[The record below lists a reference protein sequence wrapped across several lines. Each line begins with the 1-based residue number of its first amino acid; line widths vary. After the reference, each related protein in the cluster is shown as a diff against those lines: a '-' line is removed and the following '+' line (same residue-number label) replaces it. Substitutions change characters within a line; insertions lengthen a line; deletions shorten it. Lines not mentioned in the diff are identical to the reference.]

1 MDTVIPITLTDH
13 PKPKPRESELTFG
26 RFFTDHMFIMDYST
40 DRGWHNP
47 RIVPYGPLS
56 LDPAAAVLHYSQ
68 EIFEGLKA
76 YRSPRDTILLFRP
89 DMNAARLNRS
99 AARLCMPTVDE
110 ELFLTALKTLVWL
123 ERDWVP
129 RALGTSLYIRPT
141 MIATEAFLGVRP
153 SQTYCFFIILS
164 PVGAY
169 YAEGFNPV
177 KILVED
183 YYVRAVPGG
192 TGAAKT
198 GGNYAASLAAAEEAQ
213 RKGYA
218 QVLWLDGVERQYVE
232 EVGSMNI
239 AFVID
244 QELVTPPLTGSILAG
259 VTRDTVLQLAKEWG
273 LRVAERPITITEVF
287 AAARNGR
294 LSEAFGMGTAAVI
307 SPVSE
312 LSYKGETVTIRNG
325 MVGPLAQRLFDE
337 ISALQRGLKPD
348 RHKWVVEVRP

>member
-1 MDTVIPITLTDH
+1 MDMTISITRTDR
-13 PKPKPRESELTFG
+13 PKLKPRDNELSFG
-26 RFFTDHMFIMDYST
+26 RFFTDHMFLMDFT
-40 DRGWHNP
+40 ADRGWQDP

-56 LDPAAAVLHYSQ
+56 LDPSAAVFHYSQ

-99 AARLCMPTVDE
+99 VARLCMPPVE
-110 ELFLTALKTLVWL
+110 EAFFLQALKALVGVDR
-123 ERDWVP
+123 EWVP
-129 RALGTSLYIRPT
+129 HAPGTSLYIRPT

-183 YYVRAVPGG
+183 HYVRSVKGG

-198 GGNYAASLAAAEEAQ
+198 GGNYAASLAAGEEAH
-213 RKGYA
+213 RKGFA
-218 QVLWLDGVERQYVE
+218 QVLWLDGVERQYIE

-244 QELVTPPLTGSILAG
+244 NELITPPLTGTILAG
-259 VTRDTVLQLAKEWG
+259 VTRDTVLQLAKDWG
-273 LRVAERPITITEVF
+273 IRVTERPISITEVF
-287 AAARNGR
+287 TAARNGR
-294 LSEAFGMGTAAVI
+294 LSEVFGMGTAAVI

-312 LSYKGETVTIRNG
+312 LSYKGENVTING
-325 MVGPLAQRLFDE
+325 GGVGPLAQRLFDE
-337 ISALQRGLKPD
+337 ISAIQRGLKPD
-348 RHKWVVEVRP
+348 AHGWVVEVDS